1 MRKSL
6 DVVHSAVDALQDDKL
21 ACSQG
26 CDTFVLGAL
35 IKSLRRARLVWPRQ
49 SKPFPGVSFAQVVES
64 VSHAQAQVAQLV
76 PGLSLNGPGIHQLSR
91 KRKSPNAKPGQALT
105 PDSSPE
111 ARATYDAHDCDARR
125 SLAEK
130 LGELK
135 EEVDGLELESKLGY
149 YLY

>member
-1 MRKSL
+1 MRKAL
-6 DVVHSAVDALQDDKL
+6 DVAHSAIDALQDDKL

-35 IKSLRRARLVWPRQ
+35 IKSLRRTSLAWPRPV
-49 SKPFPGVSFAQVVES
+49 KPFPGVSFAQVVES
-64 VSHAQAQVAQLV
+64 VSHAQAQVIQFV
-76 PGLSLNGPGIHQLSR
+76 PGLSLNEPGINQLSR

-111 ARATYDAHDCDARR
+111 ARATIDIHDCDARR
-125 SLAEK
+125 ILAGTLGDLEK
-130 LGELK
+130 AVE
-135 EEVDGLELESKLGY
+135 GLELESRFGY

>member
-6 DVVHSAVDALQDDKL
+6 EVIHSAVDALQDDKL
-21 ACSQG
+21 SCSQG
-26 CDTFVLGAL
+26 CDTFILGAL
-35 IKSLRRARLVWPRQ
+35 IKSLRKASLVWPRPLR
-49 SKPFPGVSFAQVVES
+49 PFPGVSFVQVVEAIN
-64 VSHAQAQVAQLV
+64 HAQVQVAQFV
-76 PGLSLNGPGIHQLSR
+76 PGLSLNGSGINQLSR

-125 SLAEK
+125 NLAEE
-130 LGELK
+130 LGGLE
-135 EEVDGLELESKLGY
+135 EEVQGLELESKLGY